1 MVLCRIMNIRYVATT
16 RKNFNIIIPFLFWM
30 VFLFVPASMAG
41 GSSPVILA
49 FGNSLTA
56 GFGVPDAQ
64 SYPSR
69 LQNILIQNGYP
80 HKVVNGGVSGDTTAG
95 GVRRIKWLMKHAP
108 EIVILELGAND
119 GLRGLSLEEMES
131 NLEKIIGVCEEGG
144 AKVLLTGM
152 KAPPNY
158 GEEYTVKFEKVF
170 IRLAEKY
177 NLRFVP
183 FFLEGVAGVRE
194 HTQSDGIH
202 PLGSGYSIVVETIWK
217 YLKPLM
223 DASSK
228 TQA

>member
-1 MVLCRIMNIRYVATT
+1 MIMNIRYVTTT
-16 RKNFNIIIPFLFWM
+16 RKKFNTVISALFL
-30 VFLFVPASMAG
+30 VLFLFVFVPTVG

-56 GFGVPDAQ
+56 GFGVPDNE

-80 HKVVNGGVSGDTTAG
+80 HKVINAGVSGDTTAG
-95 GVRRIKWLMKHAP
+95 GLRRIKWLMKHTP
-108 EIVILELGAND
+108 EVVILELGAND
-119 GLRGLSLEEMES
+119 GLRGLSIKAMEF
-131 NLEKIIGVCEEGG
+131 NLDKIIGVCEEYG

-152 KAPPNY
+152 KVPPNY
-158 GEEYTVKFEKVF
+158 GEEYTVEFEKVF
-170 IRLAEKY
+170 TRLAEKY
-177 NLRFVP
+177 DLSLVP

-202 PLGSGYSIVVETIWK
+202 PLGSGYSIVVQTIWK
-217 YLKPLM
+217 YLKPLI

-228 TQA
+228 AKF

>member
-1 MVLCRIMNIRYVATT
+1 MNIRYVFSTH
-16 RKNFNIIIPFLFWM
+16 KNFNTLV
-30 VFLFVPASMAG
+30 VFLIWILLLFFPANLVG

-56 GFGVPDAQ
+56 GFGVPDAE
-64 SYPSR
+64 SYPAR
-69 LQNILIQNGYP
+69 LQNILIENGYT
-80 HKVVNGGVSGDTTAG
+80 HKVVNAGVSGDTTAG
-95 GVRRIKWLMKHAP
+95 GVRRIKWLMKKNP

-119 GLRGLSLEEMES
+119 GLRGLSLKEMKS
-131 NLEKIIGVCEEGG
+131 NLEKIIITCEESG

-158 GEEYTVKFEKVF
+158 GEEYTVEFEKTF
-170 IRLAEKY
+170 FRLAEKY
-177 NLRFVP
+177 KLPLVP

-202 PLGSGYSIVVETIWK
+202 PLGSGYKIVAQTIWK

-223 DASSK
+223 GNSLK
-228 TQA
+228 TKA

>member
-1 MVLCRIMNIRYVATT
+1 MIMNIRYVTTT
-16 RKNFNIIIPFLFWM
+16 RKKFNTVISTPFL
-30 VFLFVPASMAG
+30 VLFLFVFVPTVG

-56 GFGVPDAQ
+56 GFGVPDNE

-69 LQNILIQNGYP
+69 LQNILVQNGYP
-80 HKVVNGGVSGDTTAG
+80 HKVINAGVSGDTTAG
-95 GVRRIKWLMKHAP
+95 GLRRIKWLMKHTP
-108 EIVILELGAND
+108 EVVILELGAND
-119 GLRGLSLEEMES
+119 GLRGLSIKAMEF
-131 NLEKIIGVCEEGG
+131 NLDKIIGVCEEHG

-152 KAPPNY
+152 KVPPNY
-158 GEEYTVKFEKVF
+158 GEEYTVEFEKVF

-177 NLRFVP
+177 DLSLVP

-202 PLGSGYSIVVETIWK
+202 PLGSGYSIVVQTIWK
-217 YLKPLM
+217 YLKPLI

-228 TQA
+228 AKF